1 MKLTDSNAGEVGTS
15 DVTAIASATATF
27 RQFMC
32 YAALTISQTITGAIG
47 IIKNGA
53 AQLTLT
59 GNNTYTGTT
68 TVSTGTLS
76 MTGVSG
82 YKTTDLSVASGA
94 TLGITMTGNA
104 TSLGANTA
112 GTWTSFNSVNAS
124 ITGGGVVALNGTN
137 FISAGGSGG
146 TMKTNLSAGAVLDV
160 QSGSWAWGYGRA
172 STATN
177 LGSLNVASGAE
188 YRSSDLAI
196 QFDALTGSG
205 TLANAYNGIITITL
219 GVSNTT
225 NNAAY
230 GVSGNTATFSGVIKG
245 PDSYT
250 GVTTGTLNLV
260 KTGSGT
266 QILSGN
272 NTYSGST
279 NLGFSNSSNAGTLR
293 LSGSGKIS
301 TAATNIFNGTLDL
314 NGINQSITT
323 LALGGGS
330 SGTTAAVTTGSGTL
344 TLGGNVTFSATNNAN
359 GASISGNL
367 NLGATTRTFTIG
379 NSTAATSDL
388 TISAVIS
395 GSGGLTKSGTGT
407 LTLSGNNTYT
417 GATSISAGTLRASK
431 TNGSSTATATFTTSA
446 LSVSFNVS
454 PPSGATTNFRFF
466 QGTTT
471 QSYAPG
477 VISLSGV
484 PVGTT
489 ATYTSATSTLS
500 VTVP

>member
-1 MKLTDSNAGEVGTS
+1 
-15 DVTAIASATATF
+15 
-27 RQFMC
+27 
-32 YAALTISQTITGAIG
+32 
-47 IIKNGA
+47 
-53 AQLTLT
+53 
-59 GNNTYTGTT
+59 
-68 TVSTGTLS
+68 
-76 MTGVSG
+76 
-82 YKTTDLSVASGA
+82 
-94 TLGITMTGNA
+94 
-104 TSLGANTA
+104 
-112 GTWTSFNSVNAS
+112 
-124 ITGGGVVALNGTN
+124 
-137 FISAGGSGG
+137 
-146 TMKTNLSAGAVLDV
+146 
-160 QSGSWAWGYGRA
+160 
-172 STATN
+172 
-177 LGSLNVASGAE
+177 
-188 YRSSDLAI
+188 
-196 QFDALTGSG
+196 
-205 TLANAYNGIITITL
+205 
-219 GVSNTT
+219 
-225 NNAAY
+225 
-230 GVSGNTATFSGVIKG
+230 VIKG

-344 TLGGNVTFSATNNAN
+344 TLGGNVTFLATNNAN

-395 GSGGLTKSGTGT
+395 GSGGLTKAGTGT

-417 GATSISAGTLRASK
+417 GATSISAGTLRATK
-431 TNGSSTATATFTTSA
+431 TNGASTATASFPLQGLA
-446 LSVSFNVS
+446 LSVSFNVA
-454 PPSGATTNFRFF
+454 PTAGMTFRFF
-466 QGTTT
+466 AGTTSQT
-471 QSYAPG
+471 YASVTLVGAPG
-477 VISLSGV
+477 R
-484 PVGTT
+484 T
-489 ATYTSATSTLS
+489 ATYNSTNSTLT
-500 VTVP
+500 VT

>member
-1 MKLTDSNAGEVGTS
+1 
-15 DVTAIASATATF
+15 VTGIISVSSTF
-27 RQFMC
+27 LQFMQ
-32 YAALTISQTITGAIG
+32 YAAMTVSSAISGTIGLV
-47 IIKNGA
+47 KNGA

-68 TVSTGTLS
+68 TVSAGTLS

-82 YKTTDLSVASGA
+82 YKTTALSVASGA

-112 GTWTSFNSVNAS
+112 GTWTAFNSVSAN
-124 ITGGGVVALNGTN
+124 ITGAGVVALNGTN
-137 FISAGGSGG
+137 FISSGGSNG
-146 TMKTNLSAGAVLDV
+146 TMRTNLSAGGVLDV

-172 STATN
+172 SAATN

-188 YRSSDLAI
+188 FRSSDTAM

-245 PDSYT
+245 PDTYT

-279 NLGFSNSSNAGTLR
+279 NLGFSNSSNSGTLR

-323 LALGGGS
+323 LALGGGA

-395 GSGGLTKSGTGT
+395 GSGGLTKAGTGT

-417 GATSISAGTLRASK
+417 GATSISAGTLQASK
-431 TNGSSTATATFTTSA
+431 TNGSSTATATFGTG
-446 LSVSFNVS
+446 LSVSFNVA
-454 PPSGATTNFRFF
+454 PTIGMTFRFF
-466 QGTTT
+466 AGSTTNT
-471 QSYAPG
+471 YASVTLVGAPG
-477 VISLSGV
+477 RT
-484 PVGTT
+484 GT
-489 ATYTSATSTLS
+489 YNSANSTL
-500 VTVP
+500 TIA

>member
-59 GNNTYTGTT
+59 GNNTYTGSTTINSGVLNIQNANALGTTAAGT
-68 TVSTGTLS
+68 TVSSGAALQLQGGITIGAEALSLNGNGQSFDGALRNTSGDNTYGGAITLTGATRIHSDSGLLTLLGGISGTQNLTLSGPGNINVSAVIGTSTGTL
-76 MTGVSG
+76 T
-82 YKTTDLSVASGA
+82 K
-94 TLGITMTGNA
+94 N
-104 TSLGANTA
+104 
-112 GTWTSFNSVNAS
+112 
-124 ITGGGVVALNGTN
+124 
-137 FISAGGSGG
+137 GSGIV
-146 TMKTNLSAGAVLDV
+146 TLSAV
-160 QSGSWAWGYGRA
+160 
-172 STATN
+172 
-177 LGSLNVASGAE
+177 
-188 YRSSDLAI
+188 
-196 QFDALTGSG
+196 
-205 TLANAYNGIITITL
+205 
-219 GVSNTT
+219 
-225 NNAAY
+225 
-230 GVSGNTATFSGVIKG
+230 
-245 PDSYT
+245 
-250 GVTTGTLNLV
+250 
-260 KTGSGT
+260 
-266 QILSGN
+266 

-279 NLGFSNSSNAGTLR
+279 NLGFLNSSNAGTLR

-359 GASISGNL
+359 GAIISGNL

-395 GSGGLTKSGTGT
+395 GSGGLTKAGTGT

-417 GATSISAGTLRASK
+417 GATSISAGTLQATK

-454 PPSGATTNFRFF
+454 PPSGATTDFRFF

-484 PVGTT
+484 PAGTT

-500 VTVP
+500 VIVP

>member
-15 DVTAIASATATF
+15 NVTAIASETAAF

-59 GNNTYTGTT
+59 GNNTYTGSTTINSGVLNIQNANALGTTAAGT
-68 TVSTGTLS
+68 TVSSGAALQLQGGITIGAEALSLNGNGQAFDGALRNISGDNTYGGAITLTGATRIHSDSGGLLTLLGGISGTQNLTLSGPGNINISAVIGTSTGTL
-76 MTGVSG
+76 TKNGN
-82 YKTTDLSVASGA
+82 
-94 TLGITMTGNA
+94 GIVT
-104 TSLGANTA
+104 
-112 GTWTSFNSVNAS
+112 
-124 ITGGGVVALNGTN
+124 
-137 FISAGGSGG
+137 
-146 TMKTNLSAGAVLDV
+146 LSAV
-160 QSGSWAWGYGRA
+160 
-172 STATN
+172 
-177 LGSLNVASGAE
+177 
-188 YRSSDLAI
+188 
-196 QFDALTGSG
+196 
-205 TLANAYNGIITITL
+205 
-219 GVSNTT
+219 
-225 NNAAY
+225 
-230 GVSGNTATFSGVIKG
+230 
-245 PDSYT
+245 
-250 GVTTGTLNLV
+250 
-260 KTGSGT
+260 
-266 QILSGN
+266 

-395 GSGGLTKSGTGT
+395 GSGGLTKAGTGT

-417 GATSISAGTLRASK
+417 GVTSISAGTLKASK
-431 TNGSSTATATFTTSA
+431 TTGSSTATATFTTSA
-446 LSVSFNVS
+446 LSVSFDVS

-484 PVGTT
+484 AVGTT